1 MNDPLFWSV
10 LLLLL
15 GLVLILLELFVP
27 SGGIIGIL
35 AGAAVLASI
44 IVAFTGG
51 PRLGAI
57 MMLAAA
63 VGVPAVLAAAIH
75 WWPATPLGRMIL
87 IQRSGRGDDVL
98 PDDESYRNLKK
109 MVGKRGK
116 AKSKM
121 LPSGAVLIEGRTYDA
136 VSEGMAIDPGQT
148 IRVVAVRTNRIVVRP
163 VDAQEPQSQPQTAEA
178 DDDILSRP
186 IDALGLE
193 PLDDPL
199 A

>member
-10 LLLLL
+10 LLLVI

-27 SGGIIGIL
+27 SGGIIGVL
-35 AGAAVLASI
+35 AAAAVVGSM

-63 VGVPAVLAAAIH
+63 VGVPLVLAVAIR
-75 WWPATPLGRMIL
+75 WWPSTPLGRMIL

-116 AKSKM
+116 AKSMM
-121 LPSGAVLIEGRTYDA
+121 LPSGVVSIEGRTYDA
-136 VSEGMAIDPGQT
+136 VSEGMAIDPGQP
-148 IRVVAVRTNRIVVRP
+148 IRVVAIRTNRIVVRP
-163 VDAQEPQSQPQTAEA
+163 VDAQEPQPQTAEA
-178 DDDILSRP
+178 EEDILSRP